1 MIEVHSA
8 KEAELSL
15 SFSNA
20 IIGIN
25 NRNLKTLEISI
36 DTSIKLSK
44 ILKPHKYP
52 LVCESGINS
61 SDDVKLIIK
70 EAEIFNFLIGES
82 LLKSSNIGHKLRE
95 FAQITL

>member
-1 MIEVHSA
+1 MSSA
-8 KEAELSL
+8 C
-15 SFSNA
+15 
-20 IIGIN
+20 II
-25 NRNLKTLEISI
+25 
-36 DTSIKLSK
+36 TSSD
-44 ILKPHKYP
+44 
-52 LVCESGINS
+52 CINS